1 MSWQLVLS
9 TIVLIASA
17 TLLGVVGV
25 IAWRYRPAPGARL
38 TATVIWLACAWSI
51 AYVAELMS
59 PDLASKMLFA
69 KLQYLAI
76 VALPAAWL
84 ALVLEYTD
92 QDRWMTAGS
101 VAIVAALPAVTLI
114 LVWTTEIHGL
124 MWQTYILDRSG
135 PFPALSVTYG
145 PWFWVH
151 TAFSYTLIGLGILVL
166 VRATRNTTH
175 LSRAQVSVLL
185 ISILTPVAGN
195 VIHLA
200 RVVPVPNLDLT
211 TYAFLVSGLALLWG
225 LLRSQFL
232 DLVPIA
238 RDRVVN
244 NMTDGFL
251 VLSPN
256 NRIVDINT
264 ATLNLIGKSEAEV
277 IGKPVQQVINL
288 PVSPAGATFH
298 DASAIGEFIVG
309 TGDNQC
315 SFETRTALLQDKKG
329 RLRGQVVLLTDVT
342 DMKRAQLALQDTIQ
356 RKDIA
361 YQQAIIYSN
370 ELNQEIRGRKSA
382 EEALRALS
390 HKLAELQESERRHL
404 ARELHDEIGQALT
417 GLRFVIE
424 SSRESQ
430 AHSPKLEEAMEII
443 NNLIQQVHD
452 LSLDLRPTVLDDLG
466 LLPALFW
473 YIERYSAQRGIR
485 VNFTHRG
492 LDRRFPSDIETAVY
506 RIVQEGLTNVS
517 KYAKVDTVDVS
528 IWTTESHLQVQIE
541 DTGVGF
547 DVAQALMPPN
557 SSGLVG
563 MKERVSLLGGSFAID
578 SARGEGT
585 RLTAEIPLH
594 QVVSEQRT

>member
-1 MSWQLVLS
+1 M
-9 TIVLIASA
+9 
-17 TLLGVVGV
+17 
-25 IAWRYRPAPGARL
+25 
-38 TATVIWLACAWSI
+38 
-51 AYVAELMS
+51 
-59 PDLASKMLFA
+59 
-69 KLQYLAI
+69 
-76 VALPAAWL
+76 
-84 ALVLEYTD
+84 
-92 QDRWMTAGS
+92 
-101 VAIVAALPAVTLI
+101 
-114 LVWTTEIHGL
+114 
-124 MWQTYILDRSG
+124 
-135 PFPALSVTYG
+135 
-145 PWFWVH
+145 
-151 TAFSYTLIGLGILVL
+151 
-166 VRATRNTTH
+166 
-175 LSRAQVSVLL
+175 
-185 ISILTPVAGN
+185 
-195 VIHLA
+195 
-200 RVVPVPNLDLT
+200 
-211 TYAFLVSGLALLWG
+211 
-225 LLRSQFL
+225 
-232 DLVPIA
+232 
-238 RDRVVN
+238 
-244 NMTDGFL
+244 
-251 VLSPN
+251 
-256 NRIVDINT
+256 
-264 ATLNLIGKSEAEV
+264 
-277 IGKPVQQVINL
+277 
-288 PVSPAGATFH
+288 
-298 DASAIGEFIVG
+298 
-309 TGDNQC
+309 
-315 SFETRTALLQDKKG
+315 
-329 RLRGQVVLLTDVT
+329 VLLTDVT